1 MKFLI
6 VLVLMAVLSAGAV
19 FGLATMSHEGDH
31 MINCFASL
39 AQGVFCPQ
47 FASLLDLIAFHFNAL
62 GSLSSAV
69 LGSMIF
75 AIAGFAFLFFA
86 KHFYTSP
93 PAVNF
98 ARQRVFNIKNFS
110 QCRSR
115 MTRWLSL
122 LEKRDP
128 DISLLF

>member
-6 VLVLMAVLSAGAV
+6 VLVLIAVLSGGAV
-19 FGLATMSHEGDH
+19 FGLATMSREGDH

-47 FASLLDLIAFHFNAL
+47 FASLLDLIVFHFNAL

-86 KHFYTSP
+86 KHFYTP
-93 PAVNF
+93 PSVVNF
-98 ARQRVFNIKNFS
+98 ARQRIPSIKNFS

-128 DISLLF
+128 CVAH